1 MCASMKGGR
10 DFIWTHQKTDWHPPK
25 PEGALVVSLTATY
38 LYLGTHPVA
47 VTLFTSQLWHWSVH
61 PSCRVK
67 IALCL
72 LFNLFLSSKSYYSQ
86 LQIYIVHQISM
97 IEQKTS
103 ECQFWDLDRNQE
115 LPTKMVRLRV
125 SERSIWADFFRVS
138 VIRVIKNTIAWGQ
151 WFVSSSSTTDPS
163 HAKRW
168 LAWGLCYLFSWRQ
181 FF

>member
-61 PSCRVK
+61 PSCRVYCTVFVVQS
-67 IALCL
+67 ILIIQIL
-72 LFNLFLSSKSYYSQ
+72 LFTVADLYRSSYFHHWTK
-86 LQIYIVHQISM
+86 
-97 IEQKTS
+97 KS

-125 SERSIWADFFRVS
+125 SELSIWADFFRVS
-138 VIRVIKNTIAWGQ
+138 VIWVIKNTIAWGQ

-181 FF
+181 FL